1 MTGPAHR
8 VGIDL
13 ARDLALLGAASA
25 LTTPAEIVVPAD
37 QAWPVE
43 REAWQAL
50 GGRIAHFEGAGGPD
64 RAAFLASL
72 GLSRLDY
79 WLVML
84 ALAAE
89 IHTDTAAA
97 LSILAEEERIQ
108 LPTPVTFARLMHAAA
123 CAPYLEALELA
134 AGGGRAAR
142 LGLVEEV
149 EPVPGRPITHRGLR
163 IRAAE
168 LAPLIAGA
176 QAAGPT
182 LDLAIERE
190 RPGEAPVYPR
200 VMVAGAASL
209 LGETGLLW
217 LRAPNARAARQFALD
232 LAGARGEDATF
243 LPVPEELPPPGELA
257 RLGGSLL
264 AVDFFAAGGRTPPH
278 GWIARCAA
286 ALPALLVLAP
296 ERAESS
302 AMTALSV
309 PRIGPREAERVWRTV
324 ALPAEERK
332 SLTARFHLN
341 ALELRRAID
350 EAETDARVTSKGTN
364 GSGPTT
370 RNAETISKA
379 VRAQGARRMGRQVTL
394 IECTATLDRLVA
406 SAQLK
411 AQLRDVIAWRKAT
424 QTVFHEMG
432 LDRDAATGRGLTCL
446 FSGPPGTGKTF
457 AAQCLSSALDLNLYR
472 IDLSQVVSKYI
483 GETEKALA
491 QIFDEAEAG
500 HGVLLFDEADTL
512 FGKRSEVKDAHD
524 RYANIEVGY
533 LLQRMETYDGVL
545 ILATNLRNN
554 IDGAFMRRIQFLLDF
569 RMPDVAMRA
578 RLWEQA
584 LPGKSYRD
592 SSLDVAPFTERF
604 RLSGGSIRNIA
615 VAAAHL
621 AAATPEV
628 RIKPAHLA
636 RATFRELEKNGQARS
651 RADFGP
657 LAEHLPEETWAGLS
671 Q

>member
-8 VGIDL
+8 AGIDL
-13 ARDLALLGAASA
+13 ARDLALLGATSA

-37 QAWPVE
+37 QTWPVKQD
-43 REAWQAL
+43 AWAAL
-50 GGRIAHFEGAGGPD
+50 GERIARFEGTGDPD
-64 RAAFLASL
+64 RAAFLASFGFL
-72 GLSRLDY
+72 RLDY

-84 ALAAE
+84 ALAAD
-89 IHTDTAAA
+89 IHTDAAAA
-97 LSILAEEERIQ
+97 LSILAEEERIH
-108 LPTPVTFARLMHAAA
+108 LPTPVTFARLMHASA

-134 AGGGRAAR
+134 ADGGRAAR
-142 LGLVEEV
+142 LGLIEEV

-168 LAPLIAGA
+168 LVPLLAGA
-176 QAAGPT
+176 PAAEPA

-190 RPGEAPVYPR
+190 RPGEAPVYPD

-232 LAGARGEDATF
+232 LAGARGVDATF
-243 LPVPEELPPPGELA
+243 LPVPDELPPPGELA
-257 RLGGSLL
+257 RMGGTLL
-264 AVDFFAAGGRTPPH
+264 AVDLFATGERTPPH

-302 AMTALSV
+302 AITAVSV
-309 PRIGPREAERVWRTV
+309 PRIGPREADRVWRTV
-324 ALPAEERK
+324 ALPAAERAG
-332 SLTARFHLN
+332 LAARFQLN
-341 ALELRRAID
+341 AQELRRAVN
-350 EAETDARVTSKGTN
+350 EAETSMRLTSKGTN
-364 GSGPTT
+364 GSGSTAQ
-370 RNAETISKA
+370 NAETISEA

-394 IECTATLDRLVA
+394 IECTASLDRLIA
-406 SAQLK
+406 PPPLK
-411 AQLRDVIAWRKAT
+411 AQLHDMIAWRKAT
-424 QTVFHEMG
+424 QKVFCEMG

-446 FSGPPGTGKTF
+446 FSGPSGTGKTF

-533 LLQRMETYDGVL
+533 LLQRMETYDGVM

-569 RMPDVAMRA
+569 PMPGGAMRA

-584 LPGKSYRD
+584 LPSKAYQD
-592 SSLDVAPFTERF
+592 PALDIGPFSERF

-621 AAATPEV
+621 AAATPEG
-628 RIKPAHLA
+628 RIKPTHLA
-636 RATFRELEKNGQARS
+636 RATIRELEKNGHARS

-657 LAEHLPEETWAGLS
+657 LAEHLPEETWLGLS